1 MLDLLQ
7 AYLLF
12 LLLVSNYSALSLTPA
27 PKEGCVHCLPP
38 HPPLYFM
45 VRSSVTFHDDK
56 SNGYFSA
63 FLLIN

>member
-45 VRSSVTFHDDK
+45 VRSSVT
-56 SNGYFSA
+56 SMM
-63 FLLIN
+63 INPMVIFQPSS